1 MAANSV
7 TYVSGQQA
15 PPKTTKPLEDH
26 VFIKQ
31 ALLKIKELEDKLEQA
46 KASNATQAE
55 KRKLRNYKTSLQ
67 SKIKDRKLQMYF
79 DEMVQENS

>member
-1 MAANSV
+1 M
-7 TYVSGQQA
+7 
-15 PPKTTKPLEDH
+15 PLEDH